1 MNIADKIQLLRK
13 QNNLTQE
20 QLADKLNVS
29 RQALSKWELGVSMP
43 EADKIIQISD
53 LFSVS
58 TDYLLKDSLETYEK
72 RLNKKIDL
80 RSIVVLSTAVVL
92 IGMIVMV
99 SVWDYMYIGFILQ
112 VIGIAMFELLINQQK
127 STEHKLARTVFYVI
141 NLWFIVFVPYL
152 LLYRMGGWM
161 IFSRVIPIKN
171 ELISTVFMFGSYTA
185 ICLVSS
191 LMICLI
197 NKKMRWFHKS

>member
-58 TDYLLKDSLETYEK
+58 TDYLLKDSLDTYEK

-80 RSIVVLSTAVVL
+80 RSILVLSTAIVL

-99 SVWDYMYIGFILQ
+99 SVWDYMFFGFILQ
-112 VIGIAMFELLINQQK
+112 VIGVAMFEFLISQQK
-127 STEHKLARTVFYVI
+127 SPEHRLTRTLFYII

-152 LLYRMGGWM
+152 LLYRMGGWI
-161 IFSRVIPIKN
+161 IFSRVIPMKY
-171 ELISTVFMFGSYTA
+171 ELFSTLFMLGSYIT
-185 ICLVSS
+185 L
-191 LMICLI
+191 CLI
-197 NKKMRWFHKS
+197 LSLLIYMFNKKKR